1 MASPTAG
8 APVAKKKGM
17 SGRMAPIE
25 KRKKEAPAALL
36 GDPPSAEGSSP
47 SSSRTMVSRA
57 FLVSAISR
65 PATSAASVAE
75 SPLAS

>member
-36 GDPPSAEGSSP
+36 GDPQILMFDEPVAEG
-47 SSSRTMVSRA
+47 
-57 FLVSAISR
+57 
-65 PATSAASVAE
+65 
-75 SPLAS
+75 